1 MERRKRA
8 LSLKTA
14 GKNRTT
20 QEGQAENATSE
31 TSNGKRGILK
41 DTEFNRSNVEGFGAT
56 PSRRGS
62 YLETLEKPH
71 DQNERLNFHC
81 SFENGDSPGQEIQI
95 PCTQPVLP
103 DKILEGVIAFIEV
116 RSNTE
121 NRFDG
126 ISKQVEMLGAKVS
139 KKFTPDVTHV
149 IFKEGKKATKERA
162 LKKGIHLVSVLWVES
177 CRQSGKRISEDL
189 FPVVESS
196 EVGTPLMVGRLR
208 RTKSMQPKAFE
219 EDVQNSADR
228 GERKRKRKLQA
239 SNVTPSAVIL
249 CAETQD
255 PHSPIGSNPMW
266 TPHMVPDTPCRGL
279 AATNGSEDKPIGAIK
294 FSESDSDQSEEG
306 SDDTPSS
313 IRKMKKRLLSKSTP
327 TRPPSLT
334 LPELGMTP
342 KTRVHQSPN
351 EVFLTG
357 SAQGKKRKRQYSPVE
372 DVQDLIATEKNGRD
386 FVGER
391 TNAAGKL
398 KVKTGSEDKEE
409 MNTEAKRELTGAIDA
424 KNRDRGTGANERPT
438 KPPKKRE
445 AKTKGKT
452 DISQEDDLNQ
462 MLKKEDAELR
472 VSPSIKSGGSVKK
485 RFSKTARLM
494 GKVDTE
500 EDFGDLNENKVKS
513 ERETGKKEHC
523 LKKETGNS
531 GKRKIIKQKSVKQ
544 EKLVNEDKL
553 ENLVRLDKL
562 DCRVNGHESGKA
574 SDEGHDVDAKIKKEC
589 KESKG
594 KNGKLYSEANEEDDK
609 ETCSEEEG
617 EQPEESENGIVRK
630 HKTKAVKKVK
640 PKRSIVMTS
649 MHFNEQDIV
658 LSVARKLGGF
668 FIEDRVSPTTTHVI
682 AGSPRRTLNV
692 LMAIAQGCWLVSPV
706 WVMKSLE
713 VGRWVDE
720 EPYELS
726 EAFPAAQLCRLER
739 ISAGVEYR
747 QELFTECPPIFVS
760 ENCSPPSDSLIMLI
774 SLCGGKVSSSVR
786 KAGICLGSMTR
797 STQAVN
803 ITEQWLLD
811 CITQHVVLPF
821 TDYALNTP
829 AKRRRETSPSY

>member
-41 DTEFNRSNVEGFGAT
+41 DTELNRSNVEGFGAA

-81 SFENGDSPGQEIQI
+81 SFENDDSPGQEIQI
-95 PCTQPVLP
+95 PCTQLVLP

-196 EVGTPLMVGRLR
+196 EVGSPLMVGRLR

-279 AATNGSEDKPIGAIK
+279 AATTGSEDKPIGAIK

-342 KTRVHQSPN
+342 KARVHQSPN

-357 SAQGKKRKRQYSPVE
+357 SAQGKKRKRQDSPVE
-372 DVQDLIATEKNGRD
+372 DTQDLIATEKNGRD

-409 MNTEAKRELTGAIDA
+409 MNTEGTREMTGAIDA
-424 KNRDRGTGANERPT
+424 KNRDRGTGTNERLT
-438 KPPKKRE
+438 KTPKKRE
-445 AKTKGKT
+445 AKTKEKT
-452 DISQEDDLNQ
+452 DISQEDDLSQ
-462 MLKKEDAELR
+462 MFKEEDAELR
-472 VSPSIKSGGSVKK
+472 VSPSNKSGGSVKK
-485 RFSKTARLM
+485 GFSKTARLV
-494 GKVDTE
+494 GKVDTV

-531 GKRKIIKQKSVKQ
+531 GKRKVIKEKSVKQ
-544 EKLVNEDKL
+544 EKVVSEDKL

-594 KNGKLYSEANEEDDK
+594 KNGKIYSEANVEDDK
-609 ETCSEEEG
+609 ETCTEEEG
-617 EQPEESENGIVRK
+617 QQPEESENGIVRK

-649 MHFNEQDIV
+649 MHFNEQDII

-739 ISAGVEYR
+739 ISAGVDYR